1 MGDTIGTQVELF
13 LDRRVDSDIIWKETV
28 SAVLCG
34 ILDTLDKDA
43 ASLIVDRATVGLGG
57 GTNNDQ

>member
-1 MGDTIGTQVELF
+1 MTYGEEVEQF
-13 LDRRVDSDIIWKETV
+13 LDRRLDSDIIWKETV

-57 GTNNDQ
+57 GNRHDQ